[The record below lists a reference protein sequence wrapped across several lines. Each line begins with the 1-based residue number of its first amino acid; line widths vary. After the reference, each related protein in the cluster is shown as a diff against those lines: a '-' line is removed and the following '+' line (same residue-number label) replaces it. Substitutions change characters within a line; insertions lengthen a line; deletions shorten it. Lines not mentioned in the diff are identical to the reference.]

1 LNFFFHFC
9 VVGDSSDSWRSSGA
23 SQGRK
28 GRTLLTK
35 APRQTAGSQST
46 SEKSSPAHPI
56 SLALHAVSTDF
67 FDESSS
73 AADPSASDKERKE
86 NSTAYTTESSRGT
99 SLRDKNANLK
109 KMNSGS
115 NTRRDLGPLPESGSN
130 VVDGILRIRGT
141 FYAKEYV
148 TVSLRCRVLL
158 FVTHDVYIVL
168 YSTLLYSTLLYSTLL
183 YSTLLYSTLLYSTL
197 LYSTLL
203 YSILLHSCQLFLFSA
218 CVF

>member
-1 LNFFFHFC
+1 MPICCCFDYFFSSFFISHFC
-9 VVGDSSDSWRSSGA
+9 GLGDSGDLWRSSGA
-23 SQGRK
+23 SQDRK

-35 APRQTAGSQST
+35 ALRQTAGSQSM

-86 NSTAYTTESSRGT
+86 GSTAYTSESSRGT
-99 SLRDKNANLK
+99 SPTDKNANLK
-109 KMNSGS
+109 SRNSGL

-148 TVSLRCRVLL
+148 TVITKKRILQDLCYDDNFDVLCTKFCIICHSLNLCWIELNL
-158 FVTHDVYIVL
+158 I
-168 YSTLLYSTLLYSTLL
+168 
-183 YSTLLYSTLLYSTL
+183 
-197 LYSTLL
+197 
-203 YSILLHSCQLFLFSA
+203 
-218 CVF
+218 